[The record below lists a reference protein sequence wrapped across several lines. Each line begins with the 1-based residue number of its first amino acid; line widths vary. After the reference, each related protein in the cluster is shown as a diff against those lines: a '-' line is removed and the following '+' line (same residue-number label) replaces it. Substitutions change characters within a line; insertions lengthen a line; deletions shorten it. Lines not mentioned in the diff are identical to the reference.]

1 MASGLLDSAFRGL
14 SLMRFPELLGVLVAG
29 LIGGALL
36 AAYAGV
42 WLVSNLFGALF
53 NAITGG

>member
-1 MASGLLDSAFRGL
+1 
-14 SLMRFPELLGVLVAG
+14 MRAPELLGVLVAG